1 MVSPDRKCHKY
12 TRKSIISL
20 QMELKV
26 QKLCQNLIDDK
37 PEDIKMKHWNLINSE
52 DLKTTTKIHAII

>member
-1 MVSPDRKCHKY
+1 
-12 TRKSIISL
+12 
-20 QMELKV
+20 MELKV

-52 DLKTTTKIHAII
+52 DLKLQLRYTP